1 MLVRKK
7 GRAVKRHP
15 CSIFLVCFILIL
27 SNYNIYCSKY
37 RRITMIETSAR
48 IYLIWTERVALP
60 AAETK
65 RASFDHACY
74 FTIDV
79 CHPLNVHHLNLSQL
93 NPFYLNSEKI
103 SSTSLFFIILSKK
116 SPFSMRRVSNHIVAS
131 CLTFLSSSSSPLA
144 ELFVIFHPLFQR
156 NPFYACRWYTQ
167 GPQGGVHTI
176 GYCFGEKQCIR
187 LNSYIFHLIK
197 GFHQY
202 LAKNANFCPKLAV
215 FGPKILI
222 FARVIKRFGT
232 HITEN
237 HLGTLFVLFFGQAYG
252 TKWNKNADI
261 WPKMPIL
268 GKFGNGSEPNPGR
281 IYGETVIF

>member
-1 MLVRKK
+1 MFII
-7 GRAVKRHP
+7 
-15 CSIFLVCFILIL
+15 SIFP
-27 SNYNIYCSKY
+27 N
-37 RRITMIETSAR
+37 
-48 IYLIWTERVALP
+48 WT
-60 AAETK
+60 
-65 RASFDHACY
+65 
-74 FTIDV
+74 
-79 CHPLNVHHLNLSQL
+79 
-93 NPFYLNSEKI
+93 FYLNSEKI

-202 LAKNANFCPKLAV
+202 LAKNANFCPNLAV

-222 FARVIKRFGT
+222 FMGVSKSFGT
-232 HITEN
+232 NITEN
-237 HLGTLFVLFFGQAYG
+237 HFGNLSALFFGHALDQVGQKCRYLAQ
-252 TKWNKNADI
+252 NASFGPNLAVFG
-261 WPKMPIL
+261 PKIQF
-268 GKFGNGSEPNPGR
+268 FGGR
-281 IYGETVIF
+281 E